1 MDEENC
7 ETLKVVLIGES
18 GVGKTCII
26 NRYLNNSFEEEGM
39 STTGASYA
47 SKTMTFPVYNKAIKF
62 EIWDTAGQ
70 EKFKALTK
78 IFYKDSDVAILVYD
92 ITRKE
97 SFEELKNYWYN
108 EIKDNSP
115 NNCIVSIAAN
125 KYDLYNEE
133 KVSEDEARKFAKEK
147 GLMFRCTSALTAEGI
162 DDLFKDVGSK
172 FLDPNYNPDDNNNNK
187 NNNNENNNNNN
198 NNLNDFQII
207 DKKKDDNYNNKREK
221 ALKLDK
227 KNEKKKKKSNYFC

>member
-7 ETLKVVLIGES
+7 ETLKVVLLGES

-26 NRYLNNSFEEEGM
+26 NRYLNNEFEENCEC
-39 STTGASYA
+39 SISALLFT
-47 SKTMTFPVYNKAIKF
+47 KTMLFPAHNKFIKF
-62 EIWDTAGQ
+62 EIWDTPGI
-70 EKFKALTK
+70 EKFKALTR
-78 IFYKDSDVAILVYD
+78 IFYKNSDVAILVYD

-125 KYDLYNEE
+125 KFDLYNEE

-162 DDLFKDVGSK
+162 DDLFRDIGSK
-172 FLDPNYNPDDNNNNK
+172 YLDNKNK
-187 NNNNENNNNNN
+187 NN
-198 NNLNDFQII
+198 
-207 DKKKDDNYNNKREK
+207 
-221 ALKLDK
+221 
-227 KNEKKKKKSNYFC
+227 

>member
-1 MDEENC
+1 MEEENC
-7 ETLKVVLIGES
+7 ENLKVVLIGES

-26 NRYLNNSFEEEGM
+26 NRYLNNLFDEEGM

-47 SKTMTFPVYNKAIKF
+47 SKTMFFPEYNKAIKF

-78 IFYKDSDVAILVYD
+78 IFYKDTDVAILVYD

-108 EIKDNSP
+108 EIKDNAP
-115 NNCIVSIAAN
+115 NECIVSIAAN

-133 KVSEDEARKFAKEK
+133 KVSEDDARKFAKEK

-172 FLDPNYNPDDNNNNK
+172 FLDHNYNPDLK
-187 NNNNENNNNNN
+187 NNDVNNDDVKKIEN
-198 NNLNDFQII
+198 
-207 DKKKDDNYNNKREK
+207 KKNEDYNEKREK
-221 ALKLDK
+221 GIKIDIK
-227 KNEKKKKKSNYFC
+227 TQKKKKKDKCGLKKCV

>member
-26 NRYLNNSFEEEGM
+26 NRYLNNEFEEKCEC
-39 STTGASYA
+39 SLSAKFF
-47 SKTMTFPVYNKAIKF
+47 SKTMLFPAHNKFIKF
-62 EIWDTAGQ
+62 NIWDTAGQ
-70 EKFKALTK
+70 KKFRALTI
-78 IFYKDSDVAILVYD
+78 IFYKDSDVVILVYD

-108 EIKDNSP
+108 EIKDNLS
-115 NNCIVSIAAN
+115 NNCIVIIAAN
-125 KYDLYNEE
+125 KFDLYNEE

-162 DDLFKDVGSK
+162 DDLFRDVGSK
-172 FLDPNYNPDDNNNNK
+172 YLDIKNK
-187 NNNNENNNNNN
+187 NN
-198 NNLNDFQII
+198 
-207 DKKKDDNYNNKREK
+207 
-221 ALKLDK
+221 
-227 KNEKKKKKSNYFC
+227 

>member
-26 NRYLNNSFEEEGM
+26 NRYLNNTFEEEGM

-47 SKTMTFPVYNKAIKF
+47 SKTMLFPVYNKAIKS

-108 EIKDNSP
+108 EIKNNSP

-125 KYDLYNEE
+125 KFDLYNEE

-172 FLDPNYNPDDNNNNK
+172 YLDPNYNPDDNNNN
-187 NNNNENNNNNN
+187 NNNKENNNNNN
-198 NNLNDFQII
+198 NNKDFENIE
-207 DKKKDDNYNNKREK
+207 KTKDDNNDNKREK
-221 ALKLDK
+221 GLKLDIK
-227 KNEKKKKKSNYFC
+227 TEKKKKKSYFYC

>member
-7 ETLKVVLIGES
+7 ENLKVVLIGES

-26 NRYLNNSFEEEGM
+26 NRYLNNLFDEDGM

-47 SKTMTFPVYNKAIKF
+47 SKTMFFPIYNKAIKF

-78 IFYKDSDVAILVYD
+78 IFYKDTDVAILVYD

-108 EIKDNSP
+108 EIKDNAP
-115 NNCIVSIAAN
+115 NDCIVSIAAN

-133 KVSEDEARKFAKEK
+133 KVSEDDARNFAKEK

-162 DDLFKDVGSK
+162 DDLFKDVGSR
-172 FLDPNYNPDDNNNNK
+172 FLDHNYNPDVKNNDDKGVKKVENDKNEDNN
-187 NNNNENNNNNN
+187 
-198 NNLNDFQII
+198 D
-207 DKKKDDNYNNKREK
+207 KREK
-221 ALKLDK
+221 GLKLDIK
-227 KNEKKKKKSNYFC
+227 TTTNKKKKKKCC